1 MTTKNYLDR
10 PVLLLRLLH
19 GCDLLS
25 RTAGKGI
32 AILVPI
38 VTLIICFEVVLRHF
52 FNAPTIWVY
61 DMSTFMFGYIVL
73 LTGAYV
79 QERKGHIRIDLI
91 YLKLSPRKQ
100 AWLDV
105 LGMLMGLLFL
115 GAVAFYGWQRT
126 MHDFHIGARLSSEW
140 APPKTHF
147 TLMIPL
153 GAALLILQC
162 LADGVRSLYFATTG
176 RRLDP

>member
-1 MTTKNYLDR
+1 MRNSVDR
-10 PVLLLRLLH
+10 LGLVLRLLRA
-19 GCDLLS
+19 CDLIS
-25 RTAGKGI
+25 RAAGKGV

-38 VTLIICFEVVLRHF
+38 ATLIICYEVISRYF

-91 YLKLSPRKQ
+91 YLRLSKRKQ

-115 GAVAFYGWQRT
+115 GAVAFYGWERT
-126 MHDFHIGARLSSEW
+126 MHDFHIGARLPSEW

-153 GAALLILQC
+153 GAALMMAQC
-162 LADGVRSLYFATTG
+162 LADGMRSLYFAMTG

>member
-1 MTTKNYLDR
+1 M
-10 PVLLLRLLH
+10 
-19 GCDLLS
+19 S
-25 RTAGKGI
+25 RVAGKGI

-38 VTLIICFEVVLRHF
+38 ATLTICYEVISRYF
-52 FNAPTIWVY
+52 FNAPTIWAY

-79 QERKGHIRIDLI
+79 QEQKHHIRIDLV
-91 YLKLSPRKQ
+91 YLNLSARGR

-105 LGMLMGLLFL
+105 LGMLFGLLFL
-115 GAVAFYGWQRT
+115 AAVFVYGWERV
-126 MHDFHIGARLSSEW
+126 MHDFHIGARLPSEW

-153 GAALLILQC
+153 GAALLMMQC
-162 LADGVRSLYFATTG
+162 LADCIRSLYFAISG
-176 RRLDP
+176 RRLDT